1 MAVKGTIKPLRDYVM
16 VADMNFDE
24 VRLQSGIILRKD
36 DGKSHGIRPR
46 WARVY
51 AVGSEQ
57 KDVKVGQW
65 ILIEHGRW
73 TRGIKVEE
81 SDGSETVVR
90 RVDND
95 CIMMVSDEQPVEEYW
110 SKYDD

>member
-16 VADMNFDE
+16 VSDMNFDE

-46 WARVY
+46 WAKVY
-51 AVGSEQ
+51 AVGQEQ
-57 KDVKVGQW
+57 TDVKVGQW

-81 SDGSETVVR
+81 PNGEEVVIR
-90 RVDND
+90 RVDNE

>member
-16 VADMNFDE
+16 VSDMNFDE

-46 WARVY
+46 WAKVY
-51 AVGSEQ
+51 AVGQEQ
-57 KDVKVGQW
+57 TDVKVGQW

-81 SDGSETVVR
+81 PSGEEVVIR

-95 CIMMVSDEQPVEEYW
+95 CIMMVSDDEPVEEYW

>member
-1 MAVKGTIKPLRDYVM
+1 MTVKGTIKPLRDYVM
-16 VADMNFDE
+16 VSDMNFDE

-51 AVGSEQ
+51 AVGAEQ
-57 KDVKVGQW
+57 IDVKVGQW

-73 TRGIKVEE
+73 TRGITVEE
-81 SDGSETVVR
+81 PSGEEVVIR